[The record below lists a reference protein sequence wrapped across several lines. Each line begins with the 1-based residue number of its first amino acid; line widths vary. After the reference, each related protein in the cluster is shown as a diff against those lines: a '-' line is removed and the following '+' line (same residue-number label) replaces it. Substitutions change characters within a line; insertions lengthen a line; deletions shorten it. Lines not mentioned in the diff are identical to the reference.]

1 MEIIKP
7 PSTAK
12 LPAKMFTGDAWAD
25 VIYRGEDPSRARANM
40 VRFAPCARTAWHSH
54 GLGQTLY
61 VVEGIALIQS
71 RGGDIIEAHP
81 GDVIFTPA
89 GEEHWHGAAPD
100 RFMAHIA
107 LWEGDD
113 VDWLE
118 HVTDEQYTGPRRPAR
133 SL

>member
-7 PSTAK
+7 PATAK
-12 LPAKMFTGDAWAD
+12 LPAEMFTGDAWAD

-61 VVEGIALIQS
+61 IVEGIALIQS
-71 RGGDIIEAHP
+71 RGSDIVEAHP

-89 GEEHWHGAAPD
+89 GEEHWHGATSD

-118 HVTDEQYTGPRRPAR
+118 HVTDEQYTGPRRPAHA
-133 SL
+133 L